1 MDRSPRSRAKTFLFA
16 TVFWLLLLL
25 VPLLALETI
34 VRAIG
39 WQAPIDP
46 YIHFGRTVSFFED
59 VKIDGVDSKQVKARE
74 LYREREVSFATRK
87 PPDTFRIFCIGS
99 SASAGWPHPDTE
111 IYSAYLEQAL
121 ASAYPSLEI
130 EVINVSAHAYAA
142 YRNRLILQEVLQFEP
157 DLLIVYTGNNEFI
170 EPRLYATMAR
180 WYEPLETLAKHST
193 VYRLIRGSSRVA
205 ELFPANTFRSDL
217 RGNVAY
223 EQWSKIDKLP
233 LVLRTDPGQFEKVVQ
248 HYDFSVTS
256 MVRAAQEKG
265 TQVIL
270 LTVPVNLRTWQPN
283 VSVVSVQG
291 EKEKA
296 WRKEYSAGRASLLR
310 GDAELAAAAFARAA
324 AIDSSHAATQYYL
337 GRALETA
344 GRLDEAYGAFERA
357 RDLDASPFRATS
369 HLNNVIRRIGGSF
382 GNVTMIDMEAVFRDA
397 VHPHAPGFDL
407 FLDYVHPTKKGNLLI
422 AQKIFDAISASGRL
436 GPAGTPFR
444 HVPATQDDGTE
455 YDATKD
461 QDLQRI
467 LFMLAMMMHQNETVV
482 ALGERIVASPGG
494 IEGLGEQRAHI
505 VVTAL
510 ELFRE
515 VVKLEQRELLEGE
528 VPQTEKD
535 KLASRLAD
543 FFRTTFGNYQE
554 YLEQRKR
561 SAGHL
566 PIRPPAVT
574 TGAR

>member
-1 MDRSPRSRAKTFLFA
+1 MDRSPHSRAKSFLFA
-16 TVFWLLLLL
+16 TILWLLLLL
-25 VPLLALETI
+25 VPLLALEAT

-46 YIHFGRTVSFFED
+46 YVHFGRTVSFFED
-59 VKIDGVDSKQVKARE
+59 VTIGGVDGKRVMARE

-87 PPDTFRIFCIGS
+87 PPGTFRIFCIGS
-99 SASAGWPHPDTE
+99 SASAGWPHPEKE
-111 IYSAYLEQAL
+111 IYSEYLAQAL
-121 ASAYPSLEI
+121 ASAFPSRKI
-130 EVINVSAHAYAA
+130 EVLNVSAHAYAA
-142 YRNRLILQEVLQFEP
+142 YRNRLIFREVLQYEP

-170 EPRLYATMAR
+170 EPRLYATAPR
-180 WYEPLETLAKHST
+180 WYEPLGSLAKHST
-193 VYRLIRGSSRVA
+193 VYRLVRGSSRVA
-205 ELFPANTFRSDL
+205 ELFPENTFRADL

-233 LVLRTDPGQFEKVVQ
+233 LVLRTDPGQFEKVIQ

-256 MVRAAQEKG
+256 MVRAAQEQG
-265 TQVIL
+265 TPVIL

-291 EKEKA
+291 DQEKA
-296 WRKEYSAGRASLLR
+296 WRKEYGAGRAALFR
-310 GDAELAAAAFARAA
+310 NDAELAAAAFARAA
-324 AIDSSHAATQYYL
+324 AIDSGHASTQYYL

-369 HLNNVIRRIGGSF
+369 HLNNVVRRIGGSF
-382 GNVTMIDMEAVFRDA
+382 GNVMMIDMEAVFRDA
-397 VHPHAPGFDL
+397 VHPYAPGFDL

-422 AQKIFDAISASGRL
+422 AQKVFDAISASGML
-436 GPAGTPFR
+436 GQAGAPFR
-444 HVPATQDDGTE
+444 HVPAAHDHGAS

-467 LFMLAMMMHQNETVV
+467 LLMLAMMMHQNETVV

-494 IEGLGEQRAHI
+494 FDALGEQRARI
-505 VVTAL
+505 VVAAL
-510 ELFRE
+510 ELSRE
-515 VVKLEQRELLEGE
+515 VVALERRELLEGE
-528 VPQTEKD
+528 VPQAEKD

-543 FFRTTFGNYQE
+543 FFRTTFGNHKE
-554 YLEQRKR
+554 YLEQRRR
-561 SAGHL
+561 SSDHQ
-566 PIRPPAVT
+566 PIRPPAIT